1 MIDISINDEALE
13 ALIVERV
20 DDVLGEIDFGGG
32 PPGQGGESAYTT
44 VGDGGDYD
52 SLENAYDACAESAG
66 GEIMVLPTYS
76 ARNDSFPIEIDDRA
90 IGIRGQGYASTIDAR
105 GTSGPVFDHCYGA
118 VRPLGAG
125 INNLRI
131 RGGDPGVLVSR
142 ARYSEM
148 ERVMIRDTDGVGLLL
163 ESDGSGA
170 INTHDYRGLKIEST
184 GSHGIHLASTH
195 NNAAHSTRFSK
206 MDVNFAGGHG
216 MLLDGGFSVDFYQG
230 TLQHS
235 ELHGLCGT
243 ASNSGMIDVKG
254 CYIEANNESCD
265 VDAEVRLDRSFGSS
279 ITDCYFYDLGNGT
292 DHAIVLGGQYQ
303 SVERCT
309 FRPYSGDRVVD
320 RGSDNTVRASTCRR
334 IDGGSIG
341 NFSESSSG
349 SGSSGGD
356 SGSGSGSSGS
366 GGGSSGSSPSRDRE
380 SYRINEDLGSDAEGE
395 VYVFD
400 SGESGP
406 KTMVVAN
413 IHGNER
419 SAARAAERMVDEEW
433 TPRNGT
439 LVVLN
444 PAWTCNDRRET
455 RDGCGADLNRAFGG
469 DPSRRELDNEG
480 WTDVS
485 RGIFACVE
493 DESPDVLLDLHASWH
508 LDGPARNIFPNGRGN
523 SRRLARSAC
532 EAVNSYHGFSGR
544 EAWSEGNVV
553 SPSGAGNRG
562 MLVTR
567 CHDINVPALL
577 SETYV
582 HGGGWTAQSQRHLT
596 VVAQVMGD
604 VGHSL
609 PPTIGR
615 WR

>member
-44 VGDGGDYD
+44 VGVGGDYD
-52 SLENAYDACAESAG
+52 SLENAYDACAEGAG
-66 GEIMVLPTYS
+66 GEVMVLPTYS

-90 IGIRGQGYASTIDAR
+90 TGIRGQGYASTIDAR
-105 GTSGPVFDHCYGA
+105 GTSGPVFDLCYGA

-131 RGGDPGVLVSR
+131 RGGDPGVLVSS

-170 INTHDYRGLKIEST
+170 INTHDYRGLKIEKT
-184 GSHGIHLASTH
+184 ASHGIHLASEH
-195 NNAAHSTRFSK
+195 NSAAHSTRFLQT
-206 MDVNFAGGHG
+206 DVNFAGGHG
-216 MLLDGGFSVDFYQG
+216 LLLDGGFSVDFWQG

-243 ASNSGMIDVKG
+243 EKNSGMIDVKG
-254 CYIEANNESCD
+254 CYIEANNESGD

-292 DHAIVLGGQYQ
+292 PHAIVLAGRNQT
-303 SVERCT
+303 VDKCT
-309 FRPYSGDRVVD
+309 FRPYSRARIADETGQ
-320 RGSDNTVRASTCRR
+320 NTVRAEGCRL
-334 IDGGSIG
+334 IGGG
-341 NFSESSSG
+341 VLGDFSSP
-349 SGSSGGD
+349 SGGEVP
-356 SGSGSGSSGS
+356 S
-366 GGGSSGSSPSRDRE
+366 GGGGTE
-380 SYRINEDLGSDAEGE
+380 SDGPRGNYRINEGTDDETTVHVFGTGS
-395 VYVFD
+395 
-400 SGESGP
+400 P

-419 SAARAAERMVDEEW
+419 SAAIAAERMIDEEW
-433 TPRNGT
+433 EPREGQ
-439 LVVLN
+439 LLVLN
-444 PAWTCNDRRET
+444 PAWPCADRNET
-455 RDGCGADLNRAFGG
+455 RDGCGYDANRAFGG
-469 DPSRRELDNEG
+469 DPEAYDAFDDEG
-480 WTDVS
+480 WTEMA
-485 RGIFACVE
+485 RGIFTAVE
-493 DESPDVLLDLHASWH
+493 AEDPDVLIDLHASWQ
-508 LDGPARNIFPNGRGN
+508 LGNGPARKIFPNGRGD
-523 SRRLARSAC
+523 SREFARNAC
-532 EAVNSYHGFSGR
+532 DAVNAYHGFSGS
-544 EAWSEGNVV
+544 EAWSVGNTV
-553 SPSGAGNRG
+553 SPSGAGNQG

-567 CHDINVPALL
+567 CHDIGVPALL

-582 HGGGWTAQSQRHLT
+582 RGGSWTAQSQRHLT

-604 VGHSL
+604 VGHRH
-609 PPTIGR
+609 PPKIGR